1 MTLQQ
6 LRYVVAVSHY
16 GSINAAAQN
25 LFIAQSSISKSIKDL
40 EEEVGVTI
48 FERGHGGVAFTAD
61 GMELLGYANA
71 ILEQASN
78 LQERFRGQGEEKAPR
93 FSISAQHYVFV
104 VDALIDFIN
113 NRLEDF
119 PQYNITIREGRTAQV
134 IDDVLTQ
141 QSQLGVLFLSNTTE
155 RFLHRLFLKNGITFT
170 PLVEFSPHV
179 YLRKGHPLAQESDL
193 SMEQLAPYP
202 FVRYE
207 QGADS
212 FNYSEEIF
220 VPEEMGK
227 RVYVTDR
234 SALLSIIRN
243 TNAYSTGS
251 GCLLPSVIHTDIV
264 SIPLRGRVDRMQVG
278 WIQLNSMVIPPEMVE
293 YIQGMEQS
301 IQRCVWGSQNL

>member
-40 EEEVGVTI
+40 EEEVGITI

-71 ILEQASN
+71 ILEQTSN
-78 LQERFRGQGEEKAPR
+78 LQERFRG
-93 FSISAQHYVFV
+93 
-104 VDALIDFIN
+104 
-113 NRLEDF
+113 
-119 PQYNITIREGRTAQV
+119 
-134 IDDVLTQ
+134 
-141 QSQLGVLFLSNTTE
+141 
-155 RFLHRLFLKNGITFT
+155 
-170 PLVEFSPHV
+170 
-179 YLRKGHPLAQESDL
+179 
-193 SMEQLAPYP
+193 
-202 FVRYE
+202 

-293 YIQGMEQS
+293 YIQGMERS
-301 IQRCVWGSQNL
+301 IRRCVWGSQN